1 MAEVFLETKNLSV
14 GYGTTVILDGVE
26 LTISPGEILTV
37 IAPNG
42 VGKSTLLKTLI
53 RQLPA
58 ISGVVMLDHQPLAAY
73 AERDLARKSAAV
85 LTGRP
90 EPEKM
95 TCEEVVS
102 AGRYPYTGRLGILSA
117 DDRLAVEEAM
127 SLVRVLPLRDRDF
140 NCLSDGQRQRVLL
153 ARAIAQDPKL
163 LVMDEPTSFLDI
175 RHKLE
180 FLYLLKEL
188 VRQKQIAAVLSMHEL
203 DLAQKFSDTVLCLR
217 DGHVDRIG
225 PPEEIFSG
233 GYIGQLF
240 QVEFGTYNECFGSP
254 EPPRISGTPRVFVIA
269 DGGEGI
275 PLYRMLNRKGIPFAA
290 GILFENDVELPVASA
305 LASAVITAKAF
316 EPVPDETVE
325 KAGALLLTCDSVL
338 CPLQHFGTYNKAN
351 EALYQMACE
360 YHLIGSILS

>member
-140 NCLSDGQRQRVLL
+140 NCLSDGQRLQRDHGMCRILCHRRRDQCQKRSYRFHPGKGG
-153 ARAIAQDPKL
+153 RAVSPQSGS
-163 LVMDEPTSFLDI
+163 SFLQAGN
-175 RHKLE
+175 RH
-180 FLYLLKEL
+180 
-188 VRQKQIAAVLSMHEL
+188 VPIWQRCQHDRGIAILS
-203 DLAQKFSDTVLCLR
+203 
-217 DGHVDRIG
+217 DR
-225 PPEEIFSG
+225 
-233 GYIGQLF
+233 
-240 QVEFGTYNECFGSP
+240 
-254 EPPRISGTPRVFVIA
+254 RA
-269 DGGEGI
+269 
-275 PLYRMLNRKGIPFAA
+275 
-290 GILFENDVELPVASA
+290 
-305 LASAVITAKAF
+305 
-316 EPVPDETVE
+316 VE
-325 KAGALLLTCDSVL
+325 K
-338 CPLQHFGTYNKAN
+338 NR
-351 EALYQMACE
+351 
-360 YHLIGSILS
+360 